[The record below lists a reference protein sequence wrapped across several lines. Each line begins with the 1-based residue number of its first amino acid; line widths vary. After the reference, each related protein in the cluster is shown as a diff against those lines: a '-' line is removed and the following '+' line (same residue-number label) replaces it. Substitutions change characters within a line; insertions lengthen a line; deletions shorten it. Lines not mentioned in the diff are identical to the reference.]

1 MKQLITS
8 RKLCVLRRAPSLL
21 ALSLNKPL
29 LPAFSVDRFATFSR
43 TSHLPDAPCDPL
55 YSAAQF
61 RRISTPT
68 LTSIQ
73 FP

>member
-1 MKQLITS
+1 MKQLGTS
-8 RKLCVLRRAPSLL
+8 RKLHVLRHAPSLF

-29 LPAFSVDRFATFSR
+29 LPAFSLARFATFSR
-43 TSHLPDAPCDPL
+43 TSHLSDAPCDPL
-55 YSAAQF
+55 CSAAQF

>member
-1 MKQLITS
+1 MKQLCTS
-8 RKLCVLRRAPSLL
+8 RKLHVLRHAPLL
-21 ALSLNKPL
+21 FALSLNKTL

-43 TSHLPDAPCDPL
+43 TSHLPDAPCDQMC
-55 YSAAQF
+55 SAAQF
-61 RRISTPT
+61 RRFSTPT